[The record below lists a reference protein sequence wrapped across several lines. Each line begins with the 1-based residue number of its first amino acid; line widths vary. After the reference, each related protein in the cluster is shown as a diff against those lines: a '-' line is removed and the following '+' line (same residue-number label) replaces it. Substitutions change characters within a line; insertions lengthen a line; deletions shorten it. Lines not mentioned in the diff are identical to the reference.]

1 MPKIFI
7 DGKEYHAEKGQ
18 RIIQI
23 ADGVNCGGIEQVD
36 IPRFC
41 YHPALSVAG
50 NCRMCLVEVG
60 TPKIDPATKQPVIDE
75 QGNPVIAWIPKPM
88 TACSTEI
95 SDGMHVRTHHTSQM
109 IREAQ
114 KGVLEFILINHPLDC
129 PTCDQAG
136 ECPLQQTTYKYGPE
150 GSRYEFE
157 KVHKPKREAWGKKI
171 TFDAERCINCTRC
184 VRFYDEY
191 TKTHELE
198 IVQRGWNNYPHPPEP
213 ERLDENPYAMNVIDL
228 CPVGALTSTD
238 HRFKAR
244 VWEMSATDTIAVN
257 DARCSSIVLWV
268 RDNRVMR
275 ITSRYNPQVNGYFIS
290 DETRLNYRWIND
302 NRANGASVKQ
312 NGKQVPVT
320 WKEAIA
326 KAAEIIK
333 QYKPDEVFVMA
344 SARASLEVNYL
355 AKKFAFEILQTP
367 HLDFIEHYEGEDD
380 HLLIRA
386 DKTPNKTGCEL
397 LGIESKGISTDELSE
412 AIKLGKIRCVLCIE
426 DELSSLLSLDTLLKL
441 DALIVMPYNISDT
454 TANADVVLPAA
465 TFAEIIGAFVNFE
478 GVVQLARPAKA
489 LKTQNRELM
498 KEMALSRLD
507 KHATQF
513 DRWSNE
519 ANKID
524 AKPSWEILQELASH
538 FGATWHYQTARE
550 IFAEIATSVPAFSGL
565 DYKKLGKLGVKIEKV
580 QGGRSV
586 VA

>member
-1 MPKIFI
+1 
-7 DGKEYHAEKGQ
+7 
-18 RIIQI
+18 
-23 ADGVNCGGIEQVD
+23 
-36 IPRFC
+36 
-41 YHPALSVAG
+41 
-50 NCRMCLVEVG
+50 MCLVEVG

-75 QGNPVIAWIPKPM
+75 QGNPVIAWIPKPV

-95 SDGMHVRTHHTSQM
+95 SDGMHVRTHHTSQT

>member
-23 ADGVNCGGIEQVD
+23 ADGVNCGGVEQVD

-60 TPKIDPATKQPVIDE
+60 TPKIDPATKQPVLDE
-75 QGNPVIAWIPKPM
+75 QGNPVIVWMPKLT

-95 SDGMHVRTHHTSQM
+95 SDGMHVRTHHTSQTV
-109 IREAQ
+109 REAQ

-171 TFDAERCINCTRC
+171 MFDAERCINCTRC
-184 VRFYDEY
+184 VRFFDEY

-238 HRFKAR
+238 FRFKAR

-257 DARCSSIVLWV
+257 DARCSNIVLWV

-275 ITSRYNPQVNGYFIS
+275 ITPRYNPQVNGYFIS

-302 NRANGASVKQ
+302 NRANGASIKQ
-312 NGKQVPVT
+312 EGKQVPT
-320 WKEAIA
+320 SWKEAIA
-326 KAAEIIK
+326 KAADIIK
-333 QYKPDEVFVMA
+333 RYKPDEVFVMA
-344 SARASLEVNYL
+344 SAKASLEVNYL

-397 LGIESKGISTDELSE
+397 LGIESKGISTDDLSE
-412 AIKLGKIRCVLCIE
+412 AIKLGKIKCVICIE
-426 DELSSLLSLDTLLKL
+426 DEMASLLSLDTLLKL
-441 DALIVMPYNISDT
+441 DALIVMPYNNSDT

-465 TFAEIIGAFVNFE
+465 TFAEIIGTFVNFE

-498 KEMALSRLD
+498 KEIALSRLD

-524 AKPSWEILQELASH
+524 AKPAWEILQELASH

-550 IFAEIATSVPAFSGL
+550 IFAEIATSVPAFNGL
-565 DYKKLGKLGVKIEKV
+565 DYKKLGKLGIKIEKV

>member
-95 SDGMHVRTHHTSQM
+95 SDGMHVRTHHTSQT